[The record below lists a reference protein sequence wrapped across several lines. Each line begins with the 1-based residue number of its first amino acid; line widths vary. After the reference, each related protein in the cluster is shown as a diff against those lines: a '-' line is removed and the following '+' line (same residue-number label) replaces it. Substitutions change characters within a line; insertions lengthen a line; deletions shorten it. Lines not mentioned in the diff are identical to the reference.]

1 MKSVLRTTGIVFL
14 AVLAITALA
23 AVGLLIASPH
33 VPDMGAGTITVF
45 DWSVPVDRVLQEG
58 VGTLFVAWLA
68 VWFALLVAFFAVLFA
83 FGITVTVLFGVG
95 LLLAAPFLFLGV
107 IVWWMA
113 RRANRAADAAHT
125 PLPPAAA

>member
-1 MKSVLRTTGIVFL
+1 
-14 AVLAITALA
+14 
-23 AVGLLIASPH
+23 
-33 VPDMGAGTITVF
+33 
-45 DWSVPVDRVLQEG
+45 
-58 VGTLFVAWLA
+58 VAWLA